1 MGEFLEE
8 LRELIKG
15 EVARYG
21 MSINVSKESMTILKE
36 KEVVMT
42 IRDLKDYVELSYKGK
57 KYSYDKWY
65 TKPQHLASTIM
76 NTLKVQEKPTG

>member
-15 EVARYG
+15 EVAKYG
-21 MSINVSKESMTILKE
+21 MSINLSKESLTILKE

-42 IRDLKDYVELSYKGK
+42 IRDLKDYIELSYKGK